1 MANHTAGSNMRQKS
15 FIVAFFVAA
24 SSLTYG
30 QATNQKEQEVLLVEQ
45 ERVAAV
51 ISANV
56 ARLQQLLSDDLTYTH
71 SSALVESKSDFLN
84 SIKSGTI
91 KYEAMNHKMVKVSL
105 YGDTAVL
112 RGQSDVKLQSKGQPA
127 SFQIRFIAVYVKK
140 DGRWQM
146 TAWQSTR
153 MQQ

>member
-1 MANHTAGSNMRQKS
+1 MRQKL
-15 FIVAFFVAA
+15 FTIAFFFILSGCAFA
-24 SSLTYG
+24 QT
-30 QATNQKEQEVLLVEQ
+30 TNQIEQEVLQAEQ
-45 ERVAAV
+45 ERIAAV
-51 ISANV
+51 ISANI

-71 SSALVESKSDFLN
+71 SSALVESKTDFLN

-112 RGQSDVKLQSKGQPA
+112 RGQSDVKLQSKGQPL
-127 SFQIRFIAVYVKK
+127 SLQLRFIAVYVKK

-153 MQQ
+153 LQQ